1 MNVQNKKYVYLAL
14 SELILAMSACL
25 FWLFDLS
32 SAHEI
37 AQHPVVELQQEM
49 PMIQAILAFVLL
61 GVFFIYM
68 MLGVK
73 SLLQFSVAGV
83 MVLVQMWISF
93 LFIGSGSDSVMTS
106 TSLLSLSLFGIL
118 TVLHFFLA
126 KLSLKALHQHE
137 FVG

>member
-1 MNVQNKKYVYLAL
+1 MATENNKKRKTKKPTVIVLEKTSPLIFVVPTFAFILLFIYSLHN
-14 SELILAMSACL
+14 SEGSL
-25 FWLFDLS
+25 
-32 SAHEI
+32 
-37 AQHPVVELQQEM
+37 
-49 PMIQAILAFVLL
+49 
-61 GVFFIYM
+61 FFIYM

-137 FVG
+137 FVR

>member
-1 MNVQNKKYVYLAL
+1 MNEQNKKYVYLAL
-14 SELILAMSACL
+14 SELILAISACL

>member
-1 MNVQNKKYVYLAL
+1 MNIQHKKYVYLAL
-14 SELILAMSACL
+14 SELILAMSACS
-25 FWLFDLS
+25 FGLFDRS

-37 AQHPVVELQQEM
+37 TQHPVVKLQQEM

-93 LFIGSGSDSVMTS
+93 LFIGSGSDAVMTS
-106 TSLLSLSLFGIL
+106 TSLLSLSLFGVL
-118 TVLHFFLA
+118 TALHFFLA
-126 KLSLKALHQHE
+126 RLSLKALHQHE
-137 FVG
+137 FMR

>member
-14 SELILAMSACL
+14 SELILAISACL

-68 MLGVK
+68 MLRVK

>member
-14 SELILAMSACL
+14 SELILAISACL

>member
-1 MNVQNKKYVYLAL
+1 MNEQNKKYVYLAL

>member
-14 SELILAMSACL
+14 SELILVISACL

-137 FVG
+137 FVR

>member
-1 MNVQNKKYVYLAL
+1 MNEQNKKYVYLAL

-32 SAHEI
+32 SVHEI